1 MKKLFV
7 AIILG
12 FICMSGT
19 VMAQGIIDPL
29 NQGDMQSPIQSVD
42 DGKNVFIT
50 IVQWVYTIFFIV
62 AVLFIL
68 IAAYNF
74 IVGGSDEKKIE
85 LAKNQIK
92 YAVIAIVIAL
102 IASSLSLVVKNF
114 LESSGGGGGGTTTPT
129 PTGLPI
135 TLQDTTVA
143 QNVLS

>member
-1 MKKLFV
+1 MKKLFI
-7 AIILG
+7 AIVLG
-12 FICMSGT
+12 FVCLSGT
-19 VMAQGIIDPL
+19 VMAEGIIDPL
-29 NQGDMQSPIQSVD
+29 NKGDMQSPIQSVE
-42 DGKNVFIT
+42 DGTNVFIT

-74 IVGGSDEKKIE
+74 IVGGADEEKIK
-85 LAKNQIK
+85 LAKKQIK

-114 LESSGGGGGGTTTPT
+114 LESSGSGGTTTTPP

>member
-1 MKKLFV
+1 MKKISI

-12 FICMSGT
+12 LVCVSGT
-19 VMAQGIIDPL
+19 VMAQGLIDPL
-29 NQGDMQSPIQSVD
+29 NQGDMQSPIQNVE
-42 DGKNVFIT
+42 DGKNIFIT
-50 IVQWVYTIFFIV
+50 VVQWVYTIFFIV

-74 IVGGSDEKKIE
+74 IIGGADEDKIK

-114 LESSGGGGGGTTTPT
+114 LESPGGGGGATTPT